1 MSQSPLNR
9 REGRGILLRSAEMRW
24 RGQLRDRSIRNL
36 PNRFVQGKGTP
47 HFRLNDPVQYFSQT
61 RVSSTHRFHQ
71 LSSVHSHSVR
81 SASIPIVG
89 IVGGVG
95 AGKSSV
101 VASIR
106 ELHLDVID
114 ADRIGHELLLQ
125 DNIRQSICGVFGKE
139 MLDPTGQIDRERLA
153 GKVFGTSDEQTNN
166 RRRLNEI
173 LHPAIRRKV
182 LQEIQQVPQEADAII
197 LDAALLLEAG
207 WADECN
213 AIIFVDTPIELRQQR
228 VAASRGWSPEEL
240 QKRELSQWSV
250 AQKRAHA
257 QYVVDNSGSAT
268 AAAEQMRTI
277 LNQIIHQKSQ

>member
-1 MSQSPLNR
+1 M
-9 REGRGILLRSAEMRW
+9 
-24 RGQLRDRSIRNL
+24 
-36 PNRFVQGKGTP
+36 
-47 HFRLNDPVQYFSQT
+47 
-61 RVSSTHRFHQ
+61 
-71 LSSVHSHSVR
+71 
-81 SASIPIVG
+81 
-89 IVGGVG
+89 
-95 AGKSSV
+95 
-101 VASIR
+101 ASIR

-125 DNIRQSICGVFGKE
+125 DNIRQTICGVFGKE
-139 MLDPTGQIDRERLA
+139 MLDQTGQIDRERLA

-240 QKRELSQWSV
+240 QKREFSQWSV